1 MNFGEVIEDRRN
13 FLQIKQEDL
22 AELCGISIKSI
33 QKIENNQ
40 ANPTIK
46 TLTKVLEVLGMKLK
60 IEVKQLDH
68 EGNGIL

>member
-1 MNFGEVIEDRRN
+1 MNFGELIEDRRK

-22 AELCGISIKSI
+22 AELCGISTKSI

-40 ANPTIK
+40 ANPTIH
-46 TLTKVLEVLGMKLK
+46 TLTKILEVLGMEIK